1 MISAGSLES
10 RMIEMPMKIGELA
23 RQAGVGVETI
33 RYYQRRGLLRIPPRP
48 PGSYRRY
55 SRDMVDTIVQIRK
68 LRTLGFSLEEIR
80 MLLQGQAEACRDVRV
95 SIERHIGST
104 GRKLKELTWRLG
116 CLQRALKEIPCE
128 KDRRCCGLVCLTVW
142 AKGPQRPFCRKG

>member
-1 MISAGSLES
+1 MKPSAITSD
-10 RMIEMPMKIGELA
+10 A
-23 RQAGVGVETI
+23 A
-33 RYYQRRGLLRIPPRP
+33 LLRIPPRP

-128 KDRRCCGLVCLTVW
+128 KDRRCCGNPPIKAVRSEVE
-142 AKGPQRPFCRKG
+142 FSH